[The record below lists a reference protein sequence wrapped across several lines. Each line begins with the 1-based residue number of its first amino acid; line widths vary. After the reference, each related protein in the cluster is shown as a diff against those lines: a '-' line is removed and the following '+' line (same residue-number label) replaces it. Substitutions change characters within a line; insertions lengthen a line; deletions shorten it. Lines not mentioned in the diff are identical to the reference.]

1 MDCHLSF
8 VDDEGASSFSSED
21 AETRTILL
29 LDTTFPP
36 NVSFDD
42 FNKDVD
48 EKREHLLF
56 VVVLEITSLRVVDVD
71 DDFDDDFD
79 DFENKT
85 GGFVTAANI
94 LGKRSLKDARAC
106 EYDCC
111 RREYFH
117 AREEE
122 DKKKRYCSL
131 VFRV

>member
-1 MDCHLSF
+1 M
-8 VDDEGASSFSSED
+8 
-21 AETRTILL
+21 
-29 LDTTFPP
+29 
-36 NVSFDD
+36 SFDD

-94 LGKRSLKDARAC
+94 LGKRSLKDARGSEC
-106 EYDCC
+106 DCC
-111 RREYFH
+111 RGGDFR

-122 DKKKRYCSL
+122 DKKEG
-131 VFRV
+131 

>member
-1 MDCHLSF
+1 M
-8 VDDEGASSFSSED
+8 
-21 AETRTILL
+21 
-29 LDTTFPP
+29 
-36 NVSFDD
+36 SFDD

-94 LGKRSLKDARAC
+94 LGKRSLKDAD
-106 EYDCC
+106 ESIFT
-111 RREYFH
+111 RE
-117 AREEE
+117 
-122 DKKKRYCSL
+122 KKKIRRRGIALLGLGFEKEKGKIANKDSFVSLCS
-131 VFRV
+131 RRG